1 MKIKLFE
8 EFHRRW
14 YTGDCFEVCGRFMSI
29 GVSDYRP
36 DIKMKPEPGFLL
48 VHGVAINTQDGK
60 PFMHAWV
67 EMDENFVLD
76 LANGKTNVIPKKQ
89 YYEVGKI
96 DPATTI
102 KYKSQEVLKK
112 INTTGEWGPWPEFY
126 KLNPNVDR

>member
-8 EFHRRW
+8 EFHQKW
-14 YTGDCFEVCGRFMSI
+14 HIGDCFEVCGRFMTI

-36 DIKMKPEPGFLL
+36 DIKIKPEPGFLL
-48 VHGVAINTQDGK
+48 VHGVAINTQDDK

-67 EMDENFVLD
+67 EMNGTHVLD
-76 LANGKTNVIPKKQ
+76 LASGKTNVIPIEI

-102 KYKSQEVLKK
+102 KYTMQQANKK
-112 INTTGEWGPWPEFY
+112 INDEQHWGPWKDFD
-126 KLNPNVDR
+126 KLNPHVDR